1 MPCAPAGAPGGR
13 PRTPGPEGPATARAP
28 PPGTGDGARTLDPSP
43 TPAGSAPSPAA
54 LGRWL
59 GALEDR
65 GLAPVDL
72 LQTHDSKV
80 NVIPHVSLKCLCVQ
94 AMERHATYLRR
105 VVGRSPDWP
114 PVHDRLQMPEEVA
127 KFVRLH
133 RREDIVF

>member
-1 MPCAPAGAPGGR
+1 MD
-13 PRTPGPEGPATARAP
+13 ELRANL
-28 PPGTGDGARTLDPSP
+28 REVVEML
-43 TPAGSAPSPAA
+43 
-54 LGRWL
+54 LGR
-59 GALEDR
+59 GAHLDVPDAR
-65 GLAPVDL
+65 GIAPVDL

-114 PVHDRLQMPEEVA
+114 PVHDRLQVPEEVA